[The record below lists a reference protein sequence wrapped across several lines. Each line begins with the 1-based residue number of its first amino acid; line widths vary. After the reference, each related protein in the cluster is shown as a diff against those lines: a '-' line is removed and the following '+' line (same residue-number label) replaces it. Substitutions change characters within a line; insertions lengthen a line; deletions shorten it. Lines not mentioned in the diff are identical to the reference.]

1 MQYPDITV
9 LYRLDIAQPILF
21 GCCDFLAQSI
31 LVRAT
36 DNALFI
42 QFIHLIFQK
51 IHRCW
56 VVWGC
61 NIRVVVI
68 PSILSIAYLG
78 RSIYLDSLADSLDLL
93 SLVMW
98 WAAGIGAF
106 SIRQGRIHVNLWTSP
121 LVLTSLIVSLT
132 VNALVT
138 GLIVFKIFEVYRE
151 VKDNTISDEK
161 SLGVT
166 AGSKLRSVMFV
177 IIESGMALFVIQ
189 LVRLAISTQLPFTDA
204 VSDAYTLIVVLYEMI
219 NVIISSVIATL
230 HFTDDVDLARVSHL
244 PSSWCGCQWDCLSTT
259 RHLW

>member
-1 MQYPDITV
+1 M
-9 LYRLDIAQPILF
+9 
-21 GCCDFLAQSI
+21 
-31 LVRAT
+31 
-36 DNALFI
+36 
-42 QFIHLIFQK
+42 
-51 IHRCW
+51 
-56 VVWGC
+56 
-61 NIRVVVI
+61 VI

-78 RSIYLDSLADSLDLL
+78 RSIYLDSLVDSLNLL

-138 GLIVFKIFEVYRE
+138 GLIVFKIFKVYRQ
-151 VKDNTISDEK
+151 VKDNTISDEI
-161 SLGVT
+161 SF
-166 AGSKLRSVMFV
+166 RSIMFV

-204 VSDAYTLIVVLYEMI
+204 VSDAYTLIVVLYEML

-230 HFTDDVDLARVSHL
+230 HFTDNVDLARVSHL
-244 PSSWCGCQWDCLSTT
+244 PSSWYGCQWGCLSTPK
-259 RHLW
+259 HLW